1 MTITRK
7 TLWISI
13 AVIVAI
19 EALSIYLLVGVLL

>member
-7 TLWISI
+7 TLWIAI

-19 EALSIYLLVGVLL
+19 EALPIYLLVGVLL